1 MFYAA
6 TCRRRAPN
14 SPCRRCV
21 WRRFRCATPSRAAA
35 GRWRASSAATSAR
48 SSRTTSAGSS
58 TPSPNSTRSSANR
71 YGLVGLLFGFLS
83 TRKTKEKHERDT
95 PWVDRVPRLAT
106 RLLYLLSVAT
116 AGGAREK
123 KTNGHASRQYLAA
136 LERAAAMEQYWSG
149 RSRSH
154 LERFVF
160 HLFCAAV
167 APFSLFFFQHVTR
180 SMSRGTPLL
189 SIDRNGF
196 LEMQPEAIL
205 NIHQG

>member
-123 KTNGHASRQYLAA
+123 KQTATPRDNIWPPWNARPPWNNIGPAVVGPTWNVSFSISFAP
-136 LERAAAMEQYWSG
+136 
-149 RSRSH
+149 
-154 LERFVF
+154 
-160 HLFCAAV
+160 V
-167 APFSLFFFQHVTR
+167 APFSLFFFKHVTR